1 MLGIVGCRR
10 ESLTIEA
17 ENLVG
22 VDSDVNYG
30 VAASRGWAA
39 YGQRSFSGGRAALT
53 RIPGATMSGHLDHF
67 RKGSY
72 RVEVIVLNYA
82 GPARNIFDLT
92 VGGVTKRLHFG
103 GGDSLDGLTRLGG
116 LYFANVRDDSI
127 TVRAESVGQQYLV
140 IDCIRLRPVAS
151 IATAQSPWEG
161 NVIADAHAPECVN
174 CLEAESLQPVS
185 HDPNY
190 GAAARSGWASYAET
204 SYSAGRAALTSLPGA
219 VMTGHIPNFRPGPYR
234 VTVTVLVQG
243 NERNTF
249 ELQLGNETR
258 RISFG
263 GAGFSPGVTRLKNV
277 RFNHVDGNDVAI
289 KAVEIDQPYLIIDA
303 LSFQPLASTAAE
315 EERSTFTVSVP
326 IVETCMNCVEAES
339 LQGVAAIDRDYGT
352 AARAGWA
359 SYEEA
364 SYSKN
369 RAALTKRIGATMIGN
384 IPNFRPGGYRVTI
397 TLLNYDSPKTNSFDL
412 SLGSRTKRITIGPKL
427 RPGVIRIRD
436 IIFPNVNSPVL
447 KVTAVEIEQPYLVID
462 TISLQPL
469 PPAGKANRR

>member
-1 MLGIVGCRR
+1 MLGMVACKR
-10 ESLTIEA
+10 EPLVIEA
-17 ENLVG
+17 ENLAG
-22 VDSDVNYG
+22 VDNDVNYG

-53 RIPGATMSGHLDHF
+53 RRSGATMSGHLDHF

-82 GPARNIFDLT
+82 GPARNVFDLT
-92 VGGVTKRLHFG
+92 VGGVTKKLHFG

-116 LYFANVRDDSI
+116 LYFANVRDDSV
-127 TVRAESVGQQYLV
+127 TVRAETVGQQYLV
-140 IDCIRLRPVAS
+140 IDCIRLRPFAS
-151 IATAQSPWEG
+151 FAAARSPWEG
-161 NVIADAHAPECVN
+161 DVLADAHSSECVN

-185 HDPNY
+185 RDPNY
-190 GAAARSGWASYAET
+190 GAAARSGWASYAEK

-219 VMTGHIPNFRPGPYR
+219 VMTGHIPNFRPGAYR
-234 VTVTVLVQG
+234 VAVTVLVQG
-243 NERNTF
+243 NKRNIF

-263 GAGFSPGVTRLKNV
+263 GAGFSPGVTRLKNI
-277 RFNHVDGNDVAI
+277 RFNHVDGNGVAI

-315 EERSTFTVSVP
+315 EERSTVVSVP

-339 LQGVAAIDRDYGT
+339 LQGVTADRDYGT

-359 SYEEA
+359 SYEEP
-364 SYSKN
+364 SYSMN
-369 RAALTKRIGATMIGN
+369 RAAFTKQIGATMIGN
-384 IPNFRPGGYRVTI
+384 IPNFQPGGYRVTI

-412 SLGSRTKRITIGPKL
+412 SLGSSTRRITIGPKL

-436 IIFPNVNSPVL
+436 VIFPNVNSPVL
-447 KVTAVEIEQPYLVID
+447 RVTAVEIGQPYLVID
-462 TISLQPL
+462 TISLEPL
-469 PPAGKANRR
+469 PPVGKANPR